1 MIRVFLLLYILS
13 FTLMAKGQ
21 LLLGMESPKYESR
34 AVWLTTIGGIDWPHS
49 YAQSSRTIQKQQEE
63 LCTILDQLQQ
73 AGVNQVLL
81 QTRIRATTLYP
92 SSLEPWDG
100 CLSGIPGKSPGYDA
114 LAFAIECPAG
124 IVIHTGDFKIDYT
137 PLSGDAVTGNC
148 ANAIRQS
155 SKELGPTAS

>member
-114 LAFAIECPAG
+114 LDFAIDECHRRGMELHAW
-124 IVIHTGDFKIDYT
+124 IVTLPIG
-137 PLSGDAVTGNC
+137 
-148 ANAIRQS
+148 
-155 SKELGPTAS
+155 